1 VPNTFERREP
11 EVADIRVHRYT
22 VDAENIDEFIA
33 RRAALIEAMREKHP
47 GLTETRLIRLEDGSF
62 IDTWRWASPGEM
74 RAAFAS
80 VPLMPEVPAAMS
92 LTRDAS
98 NEDGEV
104 IDAR

>member
-1 VPNTFERREP
+1 VP
-11 EVADIRVHRYT
+11 DIRIHRYA
-22 VDAENIDEFIA
+22 VDAENVDEFLA
-33 RRAALIEAMREKHP
+33 RRAALIERMREEHR
-47 GLTETRLIRLEDGSF
+47 GLMETRLIRLEDGMF
-62 IDTWRWASPGEM
+62 IDTWRWASPEEM

-80 VPLMPEVPAAMS
+80 VPSMPEVPAAMS